1 MSVSKFPG
9 STTALISGT
18 IHVMSDRVNPRPS
31 EQTRRYD
38 SPVRRERAVETERRI
53 LTAAAT
59 AFAETGYVGTSLA
72 AIADAAGVNARTVYK
87 VFGTKVR
94 LLSRL
99 VDVSMVGDQEAVPVA
114 GRSWALDAFS
124 AETGAERVTT
134 FAGAIRRVMES
145 AGGVFRTAAQA
156 AVADPEAAALW
167 RVGQDRRQQDATAFV
182 AALHDASHLR
192 SDQTPD
198 EATAS
203 VWLLTSPETYL
214 QLTDGLAWNPDQ
226 YEQWLRR
233 SMCDQLLGHDAV

>member
-1 MSVSKFPG
+1 MYCLDSAIMP
-9 STTALISGT
+9 L
-18 IHVMSDRVNPRPS
+18 MSDPVKPPRSAPA
-31 EQTRRYD
+31 TRRYD
-38 SPVRRERAVETERRI
+38 SPVRRERALETERRI
-53 LTAAAT
+53 LTAAAA

-72 AIADAAGVNARTVYK
+72 AIANAAGVNPRTVYK

-114 GRSWALDAFS
+114 ERSWALDAFE
-124 AETGAERVTT
+124 APTGVERVDA
-134 FAGAIRRVMES
+134 FAAAIRRVMTS
-145 AGGVFRTAAQA
+145 AGAVFRTAAQA

-167 RVGQDRRQQDATAFV
+167 RLGQDRRQQDAAAFV

-192 SDQTPD
+192 SDLSPG

-214 QLTDGLAWNPDQ
+214 QMTDGLAWTPDQ

-233 SMCDQLLGHDAV
+233 SLSGLLLGRDAA